1 MSVVSTS
8 AISVGAALSAAST
21 PERVSSTGNA
31 KLIATAVKAA
41 ARVLTTYSTTMV
53 FMDLGSF
60 VWHKA
65 LITKK
70 NTKNGAT
77 AFRALTNKVPSIST
91 TARSLGPKAPSKA
104 PITRPMI
111 MRLIRLR
118 LDHASAIIFIDV
130 SLNGRIGDRTQLRAC
145 RRSRPQFFSIPIR
158 YRIVSRVIL
167 FN

>member
-1 MSVVSTS
+1 MRYPEELPKPGCDIVCIEKRINRVNYHV
-8 AISVGAALSAAST
+8 ANERGKHFGNFGRCCLVCGLT

-77 AFRALTNKVPSIST
+77 AFRALTNKVPSISI
-91 TARSLGPKAPSKA
+91 TARSLG
-104 PITRPMI
+104 
-111 MRLIRLR
+111 
-118 LDHASAIIFIDV
+118 
-130 SLNGRIGDRTQLRAC
+130 Q
-145 RRSRPQFFSIPIR
+145 RRQAKRR
-158 YRIVSRVIL
+158 
-167 FN
+167 